1 LRIATKLR
9 PSSCGNQNAAHAFI
23 SSMQIPEIG
32 PKTALFLDFDGTLVE
47 IAETPARVV
56 VPPEL
61 PALLT
66 QLRDLLGGAVAIVSG
81 RPLLDTDRLLTP
93 FSGASSGE
101 HGAAIRHVDG
111 TLDEVRS
118 EVAVPEEWKKVLT
131 EETGQLSGVILELK
145 PHGVTLH
152 YRLAPEREDDVWRI
166 VRALVGDDHPW
177 FRLIPARKAVEIGVK
192 ATDKGRAVETLMARP
207 PFAGRVPLFIGDDF
221 ADEAG
226 MAAARRLGGQGLR
239 VGEVFGGEPA
249 SVRAWLQEG
258 VERLRLPVMA

>member
-1 LRIATKLR
+1 MRRALSA
-9 PSSCGNQNAAHAFI
+9 
-23 SSMQIPEIG
+23 SMQIPEIG

-47 IAETPARVV
+47 IAETPTRVV
-56 VPPEL
+56 VPPDL
-61 PALLT
+61 PTLLT
-66 QLRDLLGGAVAIVSG
+66 QLRDLLGGAVAIASG
-81 RPLLDTDRLLTP
+81 RPLLDTDRLLAP

-118 EVAVPEEWKKVLT
+118 DVAVPEAWKKLLA
-131 EETGQLSGVILELK
+131 EETTHLSGVILELK

-166 VRALVGDDHPW
+166 VRSLVSDDHPW
-177 FRLIPARKAVEIGVK
+177 FRLIPARMAVEIGVK
-192 ATDKGRAVETLMARP
+192 ATTKGRAVETLMARP
-207 PFAGRVPLFIGDDF
+207 PFAGRVPLFVGDDF

-239 VGEVFGGEPA
+239 VGEIFGGEPA
-249 SVRAWLQEG
+249 AVRAWLQEG
-258 VERLRLPVMA
+258 VQRLKRPVMA

>member
-1 LRIATKLR
+1 
-9 PSSCGNQNAAHAFI
+9 
-23 SSMQIPEIG
+23 MQIPEIG

-56 VPPEL
+56 VPPDL
-61 PALLT
+61 PVLLS
-66 QLRDLLGGAVAIVSG
+66 QLRDLLGGAIAIVSG
-81 RPLLDTDRLLTP
+81 RPLLDTDRFLAP
-93 FSGASSGE
+93 YSGASSGE

-118 EVAVPEEWKKVLT
+118 EIAVPKEWKQVLV

-152 YRLAPEREDDVWRI
+152 YRLAPDREDDVWRI
-166 VRALVGDDHPW
+166 ARSLVGDDDPW
-177 FRLIPARKAVEIGVK
+177 FHLIPARMAVEIGVK
-192 ATDKGRAVETLMARP
+192 ATNKGRAVANLMASA

-226 MAAARRLGGQGLR
+226 MAVARRLGGQGLR
-239 VGEVFGGEPA
+239 VGEIFGGEPVA
-249 SVRAWLQEG
+249 VRAWLQDG
-258 VERLRLPVMA
+258 VERLKRPVLA